1 MLALIAFVELDV
13 TLTAIAVGISLGRR
27 PVAATLAVTAL
38 LAGATVAVVG
48 LAWNVWM
55 VAPACVGE
63 LDPVG
68 CIGRQ
73 LAADIGMLAF
83 EILLA
88 QWFWMLA
95 VALAARFFAATTRTR
110 PTAS

>member
-13 TLTAIAVGISLGRR
+13 TLTAIAVGISLRRR

-38 LAGATVAVVG
+38 SAGATVAGVG
-48 LAWNVWM
+48 LAWSVWM
-55 VAPACVGE
+55 VAPACVAQ

-73 LAADIGMLAF
+73 LPAGIGVLAF
-83 EILLA
+83 EIVLA
-88 QWFWMLA
+88 QWLWMLA
-95 VALAARFFAATTRTR
+95 VALAARFFAGTTRMR
-110 PTAS
+110 PTT